1 METTTYQLDRLS
13 EFLRQIQTL
22 ERTGTRGA
30 VGSPRTILEG
40 LQLISGCMRGA
51 LYLREGKEEISRLA
65 IKSDSFEAP
74 AELISPSEELDGE
87 AAGSLEGFSP
97 RPWLAVPLTF
107 GREIQGWVIL
117 ASPAVGSTTDDRE
130 AVRIAASYAG
140 SVVAIHRISSEVKE
154 SEFGLRYRIWEL
166 ESLYDIGL
174 SIASTLHLDQLGDEI
189 LTHSIALLNGRRAA
203 LHLKQRDGQF
213 RLLRSIGSVKSDFFE
228 EHFEGTCARDLTCNA
243 VPIRFAESTEC
254 IFPDCASFIAL
265 PIQNA
270 GEVIGVL
277 SVADRETRDGGIGP
291 FEENDIKLLSQ
302 FANQVAIALENARLH
317 REALD
322 KQAIERDLE
331 LAATIQSNILPRG
344 NPVEEGFS
352 IATLSRPARQLGG
365 DYYAFFQEPGKISF
379 CVADVAGKS
388 VPAAILVS
396 ALHAA
401 LQLLFDEGREL
412 GDIATELNR
421 HIHRWSSDTKF
432 ITCIIVTVDRARR
445 EIRYVNAGH
454 NPGYLVEGNR
464 VHHLASHGLPIG
476 LMPGVRYT
484 TQTRSLPP
492 GSLIALYSDGI
503 TEAENTSDEEFGYER
518 LQDVLVANASAP
530 VEVIRDELLKA
541 VEAFVGDAPQGDDQT
556 VVMTRVD

>member
-1 METTTYQLDRLS
+1 METTAYPLDRLS
-13 EFLRQIQTL
+13 AFLRQLQTL
-22 ERTGTRGA
+22 ERTGTHGA
-30 VGSPRTILEG
+30 VGNPRTILEG
-40 LQLISGCMRGA
+40 LQLIGGFSSGA
-51 LYLREGKEEISRLA
+51 LYLREGKDEQLRNVA
-65 IKSDSFEAP
+65 CSDGFEAP
-74 AELISPSEELDGE
+74 AELISPPEELVGE
-87 AAGSLEGFSP
+87 EASSLDGFSP
-97 RPWLAVPLTF
+97 RASLAVPLTF
-107 GREIQGWVIL
+107 GRELQGWVVL
-117 ASPAVGSTTDDRE
+117 ASPTVATGGEEQE
-130 AVRIAASYAG
+130 AVRIAAAYAG
-140 SVVAIHRISSEVKE
+140 SVVAFHRMSSEVKE
-154 SEFGLRYRIWEL
+154 GEFQLRYRIWEL
-166 ESLYDIGL
+166 ESLYDVGL

-213 RLLRSIGSVKSDFFE
+213 KLLRSIGVVKSDFFE
-228 EHFEGTCARDLTCNA
+228 DHFEGSRAHELTGNA
-243 VPIRFAESTEC
+243 VPIRFAERSEC
-254 IFPDCASFIAL
+254 IFPDCDSFIAL
-265 PIQNA
+265 PIQNE

-277 SVADRETRDGGIGP
+277 SVADRETRDGGVGA

-365 DYYAFFQEPGKISF
+365 DYYAFFQQPGKISF

-464 VHHLASHGLPIG
+464 VHHLASHGLPLG
-476 LMPGVRYT
+476 LMPGIRYT
-484 TQTRSLPP
+484 TQTRSIAP

-503 TEAENTSDEEFGYER
+503 TEAENLADEEFGYER
-518 LQDVLVANASAP
+518 LEQILTDNAAAP
-530 VEVIRDELLKA
+530 VDFIRDELLRA
-541 VEAFVGDAPQGDDQT
+541 VESFVGDAPQGDDQT
-556 VVMTRVD
+556 VVMARVE